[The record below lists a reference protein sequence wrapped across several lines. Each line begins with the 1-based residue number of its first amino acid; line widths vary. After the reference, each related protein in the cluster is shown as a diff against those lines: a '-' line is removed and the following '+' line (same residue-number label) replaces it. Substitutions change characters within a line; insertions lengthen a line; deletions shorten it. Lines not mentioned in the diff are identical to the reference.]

1 MPNINKILSKV
12 NQAKSAVSSAK
23 GIKSKL
29 SSINYNSVINSN
41 ELEAQAEIA
50 KQTLDKR
57 KASLQKSLDAN
68 NTAKN
73 KAKKSPDSPVIE
85 LQYPL
90 NEEHDNYIV
99 FTSRQRINRQR
110 RSEDGKM
117 KQATGV
123 GMSSDANRASLMNT
137 PDSQVEIALH
147 IPLTL
152 EQDAAVQ
159 YKTTDVGSL
168 ARGVQQGG
176 AGGFIQG
183 MIQGLS
189 QAGQKLLNSMTGNAM
204 FVMQGKAVNP
214 MQEMSLDGID
224 FRTLSFSYTMSP
236 TSQEEADM
244 IRDIIYYFKTAMLP
258 DTYPALGAGQS
269 DAEGFFNYPNTWK
282 AALEGPIATRVD
294 GYLPMVLQSC
304 KVVYEGDSTSM
315 TFFKDG
321 QPTSVKMD
329 LEFKELKILT
339 QESYQEITAHPNG
352 LASGLK
358 GMPSIIDQNATG
370 DTTNI
375 EAGEAAE
382 QAVKENSEAKTNP

>member
-176 AGGFIQG
+176 AG
-183 MIQGLS
+183 LS
-189 QAGQKLLNSMTGNAM
+189 L
-204 FVMQGKAVNP
+204 
-214 MQEMSLDGID
+214 IH
-224 FRTLSFSYTMSP
+224 
-236 TSQEEADM
+236 
-244 IRDIIYYFKTAMLP
+244 I
-258 DTYPALGAGQS
+258 
-269 DAEGFFNYPNTWK
+269 
-282 AALEGPIATRVD
+282 
-294 GYLPMVLQSC
+294 
-304 KVVYEGDSTSM
+304 
-315 TFFKDG
+315 
-321 QPTSVKMD
+321 
-329 LEFKELKILT
+329 
-339 QESYQEITAHPNG
+339 
-352 LASGLK
+352 
-358 GMPSIIDQNATG
+358 
-370 DTTNI
+370 
-375 EAGEAAE
+375 
-382 QAVKENSEAKTNP
+382 